1 MLKRLLALLA
11 VLACVVT
18 FTLSVDV
25 AFAQV
30 KNPCS
35 PEAQKAKNPCS
46 PEAQK
51 AKNPCSPG
59 PQQANPGPQQA
70 NPGPQ
75 QKQ

>member
-18 FTLSVDV
+18 FTLPVDM
-25 AFAQV
+25 AFAQA

-51 AKNPCSPG
+51 AKNPC
-59 PQQANPGPQQA
+59 NPGPQQA

-75 QKQ
+75 QTNPGPQQKQ

>member
-18 FTLSVDV
+18 FTLPVDM
-25 AFAQV
+25 AFAQA

-51 AKNPCSPG
+51 AKKSV
-59 PQQANPGPQQA
+59 
-70 NPGPQ
+70 
-75 QKQ
+75 